1 MPSRFVIYMT
11 YEKALNI
18 LIDKQGLGIKP
29 GLERISALLEIMGNP
44 QNDLKIIHIAGTNG
58 KGTVACTISDTLIQ
72 NGFKVGLFTSPW
84 IIDYR
89 EQIQLNGDFI
99 SEVDFTYY
107 VEKYQY
113 NDCTEFEMLTAIMY
127 KYFADKKV
135 DYAVVE
141 CGMGGANDSTNVE
154 KENLAVITSI
164 ALDHTDF
171 LGDTIE
177 KIALEKAGIIKEN
190 CTCVLY
196 PNPKV
201 EHIFEQVCKEKNAK
215 LVKVNCCKEDDYL
228 TKNLHTATCAM
239 YELGLNMSVALYTPK
254 ARQSTID
261 NGKIL
266 LDGGHNVD
274 AALALEPRLDN
285 NIALI
290 GMMRDKNVDG
300 YLSIVAPHCKKII
313 AATPTNPR
321 AMPAEELAEIA
332 KKYCDDVIAIDS
344 PADAVRYG
352 RENGLNLICGSFYLI
367 RDILKE
373 FD

>member
-1 MPSRFVIYMT
+1 MT
-11 YEKALNI
+11 YKNALNI
-18 LIDKQGLGIKP
+18 LINKQSLGIKP
-29 GLERISALLEIMGNP
+29 GLERISTLLETMGNP

-58 KGTVACTISDTLIQ
+58 KGTVACAIADTLVQ

-84 IIDYR
+84 VMDYR
-89 EQIQLNGDFI
+89 EQIQLNGNFI
-99 SEVDFTYY
+99 SEEDFAYY
-107 VEKYQY
+107 VEKYQH

-141 CGMGGANDSTNVE
+141 CGMGGLNDSTNVE
-154 KENLAVITSI
+154 NENLAVITSI
-164 ALDHTDF
+164 ALDHTNF

-177 KIALEKAGIIKEN
+177 KIALEKAGIIKEK

-215 LVKVNCCKEDDYL
+215 LVKVNCNEDDDYL
-228 TKNLHTATCAM
+228 TKNLHTATCAV
-239 YELGLNMSVALYTPK
+239 YELGLNVGVTLYPPI
-254 ARQSTID
+254 ARQTAVD
-261 NGKIL
+261 EGKIII
-266 LDGGHNVD
+266 DGGHNVD
-274 AALALEPRLDN
+274 AAYALEWILNDN
-285 NIALI
+285 VAVI

-300 YLSIVAPHCKKII
+300 YLSVVAPHCKKII
-313 AATPTNPR
+313 ATTPSNSR
-321 AMPAEELAEIA
+321 SLPAAELKEIA
-332 KKYCDDVIAIDS
+332 KKYCDDVIAMDS
-344 PADAVRYG
+344 PVDAVRYG
-352 RENGLNLICGSFYLI
+352 RENGLDLICGSFYLI